1 MEKLMFYRE
10 WCRMYTLTNLEWEM
24 EMAIEKHYTSSQI
37 TEWIDIY
44 MNILK
49 NIEDTYARGDV
60 KCLKHFFCDILS
72 EAKELDEPCKRIVNA
87 RLRAACGE
95 DLTKYDK
102 KLANNVQRIVKRGK
116 IRNDSEYEKVR
127 TYIGCIVCEPEPSP
141 EHEELL
147 QDLYRMTGDFELAV
161 GDNPSLIGE
170 EWK

>member
-1 MEKLMFYRE
+1 MGKLMFYRE

-37 TEWIDIY
+37 TEWIEIY

-87 RLRAACGE
+87 RLRAVCGE

-102 KLANNVQRIVKRGK
+102 KLANSVQRIVKRGK
-116 IRNDSEYEKVR
+116 IRNGNEYEKVR
-127 TYIGCIVCEPEPSP
+127 TYIDSIEGEP
-141 EHEELL
+141 EHEALL
-147 QDLYRMTGDFELAV
+147 QDLYRMTGDFESAV
-161 GDNPSLIGE
+161 GDDPSLIGE

>member
-1 MEKLMFYRE
+1 
-10 WCRMYTLTNLEWEM
+10 MYTLTNLEWEM

-87 RLRAACGE
+87 RLRAVCGE

-102 KLANNVQRIVKRGK
+102 KLANSVQRIVKRGK
-116 IRNDSEYEKVR
+116 IRNGNEYEKVR
-127 TYIGCIVCEPEPSP
+127 TYIDSIEGEP
-141 EHEELL
+141 EHEALL
-147 QDLYRMTGDFELAV
+147 QDLYRMTGDFESAV
-161 GDNPSLIGE
+161 GNDPSLIGE
-170 EWK
+170 EWR

>member
-10 WCRMYTLTNLEWEM
+10 WCRIYTLTNLEWEM

-87 RLRAACGE
+87 RLRAVCGE

-102 KLANNVQRIVKRGK
+102 RLANSVQRIVKRGK
-116 IRNDSEYEKVR
+116 IRNGNEYEKVR
-127 TYIGCIVCEPEPSP
+127 TYIDSIEGEPEY
-141 EHEELL
+141 EALL
-147 QDLYRMTGDFELAV
+147 QDLYRMTGDFESAV
-161 GDNPSLIGE
+161 GDDPSLIGE

>member
-10 WCRMYTLTNLEWEM
+10 WCRIYTLTNLEWEI

-87 RLRAACGE
+87 RLRAVCGE

-102 KLANNVQRIVKRGK
+102 KLANSVQRIVKRGK
-116 IRNDSEYEKVR
+116 ICNGNEYEKVR
-127 TYIGCIVCEPEPSP
+127 TYIDSIEGEP
-141 EHEELL
+141 EHEALL
-147 QDLYRMTGDFELAV
+147 QDLYRMTGDFESAV
-161 GDNPSLIGE
+161 GEKPSLIGE

>member
-1 MEKLMFYRE
+1 MFYRE
-10 WCRMYTLTNLEWEM
+10 WCRIFTLTNLEWEM

-87 RLRAACGE
+87 RLRAVCGE

-102 KLANNVQRIVKRGK
+102 RLANSVQRIVKRGK
-116 IRNDSEYEKVR
+116 IRNGNEYEKVR
-127 TYIGCIVCEPEPSP
+127 TYIDSIEGEP
-141 EHEELL
+141 EHEALL
-147 QDLYRMTGDFELAV
+147 QDLYRMTGDFESAV
-161 GDNPSLIGE
+161 GDDPSLIGE

>member
-37 TEWIDIY
+37 TEWIEIY

-87 RLRAACGE
+87 RLRAVCGE

-102 KLANNVQRIVKRGK
+102 RLANSVQRIVKRGK

-127 TYIGCIVCEPEPSP
+127 TYIGCIECEPEPSP

-147 QDLYRMTGDFELAV
+147 QDLYRLVGDFEIAV
-161 GDNPSLIGE
+161 GDDPSLVGE
-170 EWK
+170 EWR

>member
-37 TEWIDIY
+37 TEWIEIY

-60 KCLKHFFCDILS
+60 KCLKHFLCDILS

-87 RLRAACGE
+87 RLRAVCGE

-102 KLANNVQRIVKRGK
+102 RLVNSVQRIVKRGK
-116 IRNDSEYEKVR
+116 IRNGNEYEKVR
-127 TYIGCIVCEPEPSP
+127 TYIDSIEGEP
-141 EHEELL
+141 EHEALL
-147 QDLYRMTGDFELAV
+147 QDLYRMTGDFESAV
-161 GDNPSLIGE
+161 GDDPSLIGE
-170 EWK
+170 EWR